1 MTREIR
7 MCLAAQIGVL
17 LAFAIFALSL
27 RGMTAR
33 AESREDARQEPRAN
47 VQTSSQRSSPVRVI
61 LPAPWEP
68 AAPVRPA
75 PAQAEPGER
84 K

>member
-1 MTREIR
+1 
-7 MCLAAQIGVL
+7 
-17 LAFAIFALSL
+17 
-27 RGMTAR
+27 MTAR

-47 VQTSSQRSSPVRVI
+47 VQTSSQQSSPVRVI

-68 AAPVRPA
+68 GAPVRPA
-75 PAQAEPGER
+75 PAQAESAER